1 MIQRPTA
8 RRDFARNSLL
18 GNSARTGI
26 LLFAA
31 AASLFVGAARPSQGA
46 EIEDIEFPKTVV
58 AGDTEVPLFGLGLLR
73 YRVLFR
79 GYVGGLYMPAGAK
92 KDEVFQDVP
101 KALELYYFWD
111 IPGSFFGEAADD
123 LLAKNLPPERLASL
137 RARLDRLNAMYK
149 DVDVGD
155 RYRLTYV
162 PGEGTTVRLNGESL
176 GTIPG
181 ADFARDY
188 FSIWLGKNPLSVPFR
203 DQIMN
208 GL

>member
-8 RRDFARNSLL
+8 RRNLDLHALFGKSV
-18 GNSARTGI
+18 RTGVLTI
-26 LLFAA
+26 AA
-31 AASLFVGAARPSQGA
+31 SASLFMSAAGVSQAA
-46 EIEDIEFPKTVV
+46 EIEDIQFPKAVV
-58 AGDTEVPLFGLGLLR
+58 AGQTEVPLFGLGLLR

-92 KDEVFQDVP
+92 KDQVFEDVP

-111 IPGSFFGEAADD
+111 IPGRFFGEAADE
-123 LLAKNLPPERLASL
+123 LLAKNLPPERLAVL
-137 RARLDRLNAMYK
+137 RSRLDRLNGMYK
-149 DVDVGD
+149 DVEVGD

-188 FSIWLGKNPLSVPFR
+188 FSIWLGENPLSAPFR
-203 DQIMN
+203 DQILN